1 MGLGERTV
9 AKNAEKKK
17 TVKRPEFN
25 NNNNNNL
32 FALHYK
38 LQVTVTGRPK

>member
-1 MGLGERTV
+1 MELGEKTV
-9 AKNAEKKK
+9 AKNAEKK

-38 LQVTVTGRPK
+38 